1 MKITP
6 LAGYCGAE
14 ITEIDLRSLSAAE
27 AAELDQAITDYK
39 VLAFRDQFGMT
50 PQQLLDVAGRFGE
63 PETMPHYKHQPV
75 AGLAA
80 VLALVTDGKGFGGV
94 VTDNWHT
101 DRSPEVETD
110 YVSFLQAVDVPP
122 FGRDTVFA
130 DMEAAYENL
139 SAPIR
144 HMLDGLVAIHSYGA
158 SDPSKPAV
166 EHPLVLADPRT
177 GRKTLY
183 VNKVYTRAIK
193 GFRPDESEAIL
204 AFLFRQAHVAEFQ
217 CRLQWR
223 PGTIVAWDNQRTQH
237 YIVQDKPHS
246 RVMHRVM
253 VRRSPAAAFVL
264 RTAEAALPA

>member
-6 LAGYCGAE
+6 LTGYCGAE
-14 ITEIDLRSLSAAE
+14 VTEVDLRLLSREE

-39 VLAFRDQFGMT
+39 VLAFRDQLGVS
-50 PQQLLDVAGRFGE
+50 PQDLLDLASRFGE

-110 YVSFLQAVDVPP
+110 YVSFLQAIDIPDH
-122 FGRDTVFA
+122 GRDTVFA
-130 DMEAAYENL
+130 DMEAAFENL

-144 HMLDGLVAIHSYGA
+144 EMIDGLVAIHSYGA

-166 EHPLVLADPRT
+166 EHPLILADPRT

-183 VNKVYTRAIK
+183 ANKVYTRAIK
-193 GFRPDESEAIL
+193 GFRPDESEALL
-204 AFLFRQAHVAEFQ
+204 AFLFRQAHIPEYQ
-217 CRLQWR
+217 CRMQWR

-237 YIVQDKPHS
+237 YIVQDKPHP

-253 VRRSPAAAFVL
+253 VRRAPAAAFAV
-264 RTAEAALPA
+264 APAQESVHA

>member
-6 LAGYCGAE
+6 LTGYCGAE
-14 ITEIDLRSLSAAE
+14 ITEVDLRSLSDEE
-27 AAELDQAITDYK
+27 AAALDQAITNYK
-39 VLAFRDQFGMT
+39 VLAFRDQPGVT
-50 PQQLLDVAGRFGE
+50 AQQLLDVASRFGE

-80 VLALVTDGKGFGGV
+80 VLELVTDGKGFGGV
-94 VTDNWHT
+94 VTDNWHS
-101 DRSPEVETD
+101 DRSPEHETD
-110 YVSFLQAVDVPP
+110 YVSFLQAIEIPP
-122 FGRDTVFA
+122 YGRDTVFA

-144 HMLDGLVAIHSYGA
+144 RMLDGLVAIHSYGA
-158 SDPSKPAV
+158 ADPSKPPV
-166 EHPLVLADPRT
+166 EHPLVYVDPRT

-193 GFRPDESEAIL
+193 GFRPDESEALL
-204 AFLFRQAHVAEFQ
+204 AFLFRQAHVPEFQ
-217 CRLQWR
+217 CRLSWR

-237 YIVQDKPHS
+237 YIVQDKPHA

-253 VRRSPAAAFVL
+253 VKRGLAGAIAQPAVEEAV
-264 RTAEAALPA
+264 TA

>member
-1 MKITP
+1 MRITP
-6 LAGYCGAE
+6 LTGYCGAE
-14 ITEIDLRSLSAAE
+14 ITDVDLRSLSPSQ

-39 VLAFRDQFGMT
+39 VLAFRDQFDVS
-50 PQQLLDVAGRFGE
+50 PQVLLDVASRFGE

-94 VTDNWHT
+94 VTDNWHS

-110 YVSFLQAVDVPP
+110 YVSFLQAIEIPP
-122 FGRDTVFA
+122 YGRDTVFA

-144 HMLDGLVAIHSYGA
+144 DLLDGLVATFSYGA
-158 SDPSKPAV
+158 SDPSKPPV
-166 EHPLVLADPRT
+166 EHPVVHVDPRT

-193 GFRPDESEAIL
+193 GIRQDESEALL
-204 AFLFRQAHVAEFQ
+204 ALLFRQAHIPEFQ
-217 CRLQWR
+217 CRLAWR

-237 YIVQDKPHS
+237 YIVQDKPHP

-253 VRRSPAAAFVL
+253 VRRSPPSASVERAAA
-264 RTAEAALPA
+264 EALPA